1 MFQTAATG
9 TDYNSQTTYL
19 SGGQQGTKIPLLGV
33 QGGELVTIPF
43 FAQARQVG
51 ATGNLNLQQDTL
63 NVVPTINP
71 GTGGAEAYAYY
82 GVWLDMNQDGPSD
95 KLYPIQPASAAGPFP
110 EFAGQTLLSIADLI
124 RGTHQCMVTE
134 ISCDGFTIPDGVST
148 ASSAMLSQRNL
159 AIDDSENPG
168 ATASRRAQHTFTIRP
183 TTGNP
188 APKQGP
194 DEMMIV
200 WGNTPVGTEATIYL
214 PGVRA
219 TEVLALARKN
229 FNLQTLEKVDDHT
242 LRCRTAGVTYVPIPP
257 GGTIDL
263 AGLITLD
270 LPTGIREGQTFRI
283 VVRQVVDRA
292 KPPPPPRATRQ
303 FIAAANAAAAT
314 SKARYIIGAFQFS
327 VEVKKA
333 GDILVA
339 DRRRLTMLNRV
350 IATVPIENRWYP
362 VLKRN
367 LDQITQR
374 ATALGG
380 QPGGLLGTS
389 QDSAKCRTLA
399 ALCATMLAAFV
410 VILGALTGTPRL
422 IAGAVAAVLFVL
434 AMALWIARCKPGP
447 CGILKTLLLGTAT
460 GGGVLAV
467 LSLLGVVPAQP
478 VVVLGVAVAVAVL
491 AIVAALK
498 KCW

>member
-1 MFQTAATG
+1 M
-9 TDYNSQTTYL
+9 
-19 SGGQQGTKIPLLGV
+19 
-33 QGGELVTIPF
+33 
-43 FAQARQVG
+43 
-51 ATGNLNLQQDTL
+51 
-63 NVVPTINP
+63 
-71 GTGGAEAYAYY
+71 
-82 GVWLDMNQDGPSD
+82 
-95 KLYPIQPASAAGPFP
+95 
-110 EFAGQTLLSIADLI
+110 
-124 RGTHQCMVTE
+124 
-134 ISCDGFTIPDGVST
+134 
-148 ASSAMLSQRNL
+148 
-159 AIDDSENPG
+159 
-168 ATASRRAQHTFTIRP
+168 
-183 TTGNP
+183 
-188 APKQGP
+188 
-194 DEMMIV
+194 
-200 WGNTPVGTEATIYL
+200 
-214 PGVRA
+214 
-219 TEVLALARKN
+219 
-229 FNLQTLEKVDDHT
+229 
-242 LRCRTAGVTYVPIPP
+242 CRFPP

-270 LPTGIREGQTFRI
+270 LPAGIREGQTFRI

-303 FIAAANAAAAT
+303 FIAVANAAAAA

-333 GDILVA
+333 ADILVA
-339 DRRRLTMLNRV
+339 DRRRLTVLNRV

-389 QDSAKCRTLA
+389 QDSAKCRMLA

-434 AMALWIARCKPGP
+434 AMPVWIARCKPGP

-460 GGGVLAV
+460 GGGVLAI
-467 LSLLGVVPAQP
+467 LSLLGVVPVQP
-478 VVVLGVAVAVAVL
+478 VVVLGVAVVVAVL